1 MTPQLTKIAECL
13 SESHA
18 REIKLARCLAESLKR
33 IQSLESASKTKDT
46 KAKAAEV
53 RFNAAMR
60 KLSEH
65 YAKITDETSTTAA
78 ETIRRITEL
87 EATFPAQIAALK
99 AEFATPAAQAAAP
112 QSFNPR
118 GAYEPGEKYKPFDY
132 VSSNGSSY
140 IALVENPTQ
149 PPSKK
154 SKQWMLVAARGAG
167 GGDSGGGGD
176 TSGLL
181 VKSANLSDL
190 TNTTTA
196 RTNLGLGTAATR
208 NVGQAAGNVL
218 ELSALG
224 IVSLVGLEIYDT
236 GNEGYASIRL
246 ENDNWTL
253 GTTTSAGIS
262 FGTSPDYNLF
272 INGTNISGNRQL
284 DVPDASGT
292 IALLSQVGD
301 RYLTSSTT
309 SNTIGNGA
317 KTFIIGTGL
326 AYTPTQDVTIVFNA
340 SNHMHASV
348 TSYNSATGSLVVD
361 VNSHTGSG
369 TYAVWT
375 VNVGGIG
382 AGAIPS
388 GGTAG
393 QVLAKVSSNNYD
405 DDWVT
410 PTVAVGGVTGLGTG
424 VATAL
429 AINVGTAG
437 APVVNGGALGTPV
450 SGTLTNCTGLP
461 IGTGITGFGTGVA
474 AALAVNVGTAG
485 APVVNGGALGTP
497 SSGTVTNLTGTA
509 SININGT
516 VGATTPTT
524 GAFTTLTSSST
535 TDAANNSTA
544 GAVSI
549 SGGLAVA
556 KSATI
561 GPASGVQL
569 RFGIPGRNNWFTT
582 WTAQTGTALAL
593 QLHDGLQL
601 VRASNLSS
609 TLLDVFDNTT
619 GNATTPYLRVRN
631 SNGDFFQVGALGD
644 ISQTKTITAAGT
656 TGAQT
661 INKSSGAVNFAA
673 AATSLVVT
681 NSFCTVNSVIQCTV
695 GTNDTTLKSVA
706 VVAAAGSFT
715 MHANA
720 AATAETRVFFSITN

>member
-46 KAKAAEV
+46 KAKAAEL
-53 RFNAAMR
+53 RFNALMR
-60 KLSEH
+60 ELSEH
-65 YAKITDETSTTAA
+65 YAKRTA
-78 ETIRRITEL
+78 ENEELIRQL
-87 EATFPAQIAALK
+87 EAKIEVDFPAQLAALK

-118 GAYEPGEKYKPFDY
+118 GAYEPSEKYKPFDY

-167 GGDSGGGGD
+167 GGDSGGGA
-176 TSGLL
+176 T
-181 VKSANLSDL
+181 
-190 TNTTTA
+190 
-196 RTNLGLGTAATR
+196 GLGTAATR
-208 NVGQAAGNVL
+208 DVGQAAGNVL
-218 ELSALG
+218 ELSASNTVTIGDGSSPSGRLSLNGPDG
-224 IVSLVGLEIYDT
+224 IVFVNNDGGLLTFSDST
-236 GNEGYASIRL
+236 GTA
-246 ENDNWTL
+246 TL
-253 GTTTSAGIS
+253 DELA
-262 FGTSPDYNLF
+262 
-272 INGTNISGNRQL
+272 R
-284 DVPDASGT
+284 
-292 IALLSQVGD
+292 LSQVGD

-309 SNTIGNGA
+309 SNTVSNGA
-317 KTFIIGTGL
+317 KTFTVGTGL
-326 AYTPTQDVTIVFNA
+326 AYSPTQDVTIVFNA

-348 TSYNSATGSLVVD
+348 TSYNSTTGVLVVD

-388 GGTAG
+388 GGTTG
-393 QVLAKVSSNNYD
+393 QVLAKVSSTNYD

-437 APVVNGGALGTPV
+437 AAVVNGGALGTPV
-450 SGTLTNCTGLP
+450 SGTLTSCTGLP
-461 IGTGITGFGTGVA
+461 IGTGITGLGTGVA
-474 AALAVNVGTAG
+474 TALAINVGTAG
-485 APVVNGGALGTP
+485 AAVVNGGALGTP

-516 VGATTPTT
+516 VGATTPAA
-524 GAFTTLTSSST
+524 GAFTTITSSST
-535 TDAANNSTA
+535 TDATTNTTT
-544 GAVSI
+544 GAVVL

-556 KSATI
+556 KSVTI
-561 GPASGVQL
+561 GPATGAQL
-569 RFGIPGRNNWFTT
+569 RFCAGGGNAQFET
-582 WTAQTGTALAL
+582 WTAQTGTGLAL
-593 QLHDGLQL
+593 KVYHGLQV
-601 VRASNLSS
+601 VRSTNQNS
-609 TLLDVFDNTT
+609 TLLDIFDNTT
-619 GNATTPYLRVRN
+619 TNATTPYLRVRN

-644 ISQTKTITAAGT
+644 ISLTKTITAVAT

-661 INKSSGAVNFAA
+661 INKSSGSVNFAA

-706 VVAAAGSFT
+706 AVASAGSFT